1 MSADSVY
8 FLPGNRQAEG
18 RADEKSTQLSAKQR
32 LPARR
37 ASTTCRHR
45 EALPRWRAVPHR
57 NPQHGGPAGAGRRAR
72 RSRPPGRDD
81 PPRLAGQRHLDADR
95 REIREMCR
103 LGAEAGIEVSL
114 FVGPRAAWGTSAQVR
129 ASAGKNLGARLR
141 GMDEVVYATEDIIRG
156 CELGLRS
163 VLVADEGQLWLVN
176 EMKKAGELAADL
188 VVKIS
193 VQMGAANPISVKLL
207 EDLGAGTYNTPT
219 DLTLPQLAAIRAAI
233 DIPLDVY
240 VEAPDDFGG
249 FVRHYEVPE
258 MIRVAAPMYV
268 KLGLRNA
275 ANIYPS
281 GQHIE
286 DLAVKQSRERV
297 HRTALVMDIIERYAG
312 DAVMGAVG
320 AAALIAIML
329 LCSVARAQGDTTP
342 SLHGGLGW
350 SFGRPVRCRRYDGRS
365 SYSCQ

>member
-1 MSADSVY
+1 MQSVRH
-8 FLPGNRQAEG
+8 FLQSK
-18 RADEKSTQLSAKQR
+18 DY
-32 LPARR
+32 
-37 ASTTCRHR
+37 
-45 EALPRWRAVPHR
+45 
-57 NPQHGGPAGAGRRAR
+57 
-72 RSRPPGRDD
+72 PPGELYDLPTSPKRFPDGAQYRIEI
-81 PPRLAGQRHLDADR
+81 PSTEGPRALAAVLEEADR
-95 REIREMCR
+95 LGVTIHRVSQGSGIWMLTDAEIREMCR

-141 GMDEVVYATEDIIRG
+141 GMDEVVYATEDVIRG

-176 EMKKAGELAADL
+176 EMKRAGELPADL

-193 VQMGAANPISVKLL
+193 VQMGAANPISIKLL
-207 EDLGAGTYNTPT
+207 EDMGAGTYNLPT
-219 DLTLPQLAAIRAAI
+219 DLTLPQMAAIRAAV

-249 FVRHYEVPE
+249 FLRHYETPE

-281 GQHIE
+281 GMHIE
-286 DLAVKQSRERV
+286 DAAIKQSRERV
-297 HRTALVMDIIERYAG
+297 HRTALVMNIIERYAPE
-312 DAVMGAVG
+312 AVMGDVG
-320 AAALIAIML
+320 A
-329 LCSVARAQGDTTP
+329 GD
-342 SLHGGLGW
+342 LGI
-350 SFGRPVRCRRYDGRS
+350 PLV
-365 SYSCQ
+365 

>member
-1 MSADSVY
+1 MQITRD
-8 FLPGNRQAEG
+8 FLQSQGY
-18 RADEKSTQLSAKQR
+18 
-32 LPARR
+32 
-37 ASTTCRHR
+37 
-45 EALPRWRAVPHR
+45 
-57 NPQHGGPAGAGRRAR
+57 
-72 RSRPPGRDD
+72 PPGELFDLPTSLKRFPDGAQYRIEI
-81 PPRLAGQRHLDADR
+81 PSTEGPRALAAALEEAERLGVNIHRVSQGSGIWMLTDA
-95 REIREMCR
+95 EIREMCR

-156 CELGLRS
+156 CALGLRS
-163 VLVADEGQLWLVN
+163 VLVADKGQLWLVN
-176 EMKKAGELAADL
+176 AMKQAGELPADL

-193 VQMGAANPISVKLL
+193 VQMGAANPISIKLL

-233 DIPLDVY
+233 DIPLDIY

-268 KLGLRNA
+268 KLGLRNS

-281 GQHIE
+281 GLHIE
-286 DLAVKQSRERV
+286 DLAVKQSRERA
-297 HRTALVMDIIERYAG
+297 HRAALVMNIIERYAP

-320 AAALIAIML
+320 AA
-329 LCSVARAQGDTTP
+329 D
-342 SLHGGLGW
+342 LGI
-350 SFGRPVRCRRYDGRS
+350 PVV
-365 SYSCQ
+365 